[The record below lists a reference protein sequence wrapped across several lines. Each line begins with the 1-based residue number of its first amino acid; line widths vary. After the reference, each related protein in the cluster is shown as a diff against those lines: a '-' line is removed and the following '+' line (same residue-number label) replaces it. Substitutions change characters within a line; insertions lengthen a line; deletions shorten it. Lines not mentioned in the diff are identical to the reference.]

1 MSPEAIANLIKQV
14 PIGDDAN
21 EFISALDKVL
31 DDVLGKVSEAFVT
44 RSPWDTLEKQ
54 LQMCYYNAWGEIR
67 SADTFA
73 RQIEK
78 IGFDYPELKLN
89 VARQLHDE
97 MRHFKMYRD
106 CAFKMG
112 GKKDVFETPEAKP
125 LFNMFEHYDSIQDPL
140 EEIICCQFISERG
153 ALIFFKEALKF
164 DTHPELRSTVER
176 ILPDELFHI
185 AVGRM
190 AARMLAKQGRSA
202 QERILE
208 LVTRELEFPAQSIA
222 AGREGQIPFIGF

>member
-1 MSPEAIANLIKQV
+1 MSPEAITNLIKQV
-14 PIGDDAN
+14 PLSDDAN
-21 EFISALDKVL
+21 EFIGALDNVL
-31 DDVLGKVSEAFVT
+31 DDILGKVSEAFVT
-44 RSPWDTLEKQ
+44 KNPWDTIEKQ

-78 IGFDYPELKLN
+78 IAFDYPELKLN

-106 CAFKMG
+106 CAFQMG
-112 GKKDVFETPEAKP
+112 GEKDVFQTPEAKP
-125 LFNMFEHYDSIQDPL
+125 LFNMFEHYDSIQDAL

-164 DTHPELRSTVER
+164 DVHPTFRATVER
-176 ILPDELFHI
+176 ILPDELFHVAI
-185 AVGRM
+185 GRM
-190 AARMLAKQGRSA
+190 AARQFAKQGRAA

-208 LVTRELEFPAQSIA
+208 LVARELEFPFQSIA
-222 AGREGQIPFIGF
+222 AGREGGIPFIGF